1 MMRIMAGIMLL
12 GSSCSK
18 SETVDPTDPNAQLP
32 DPSGTVTLSMR
43 NANSGKTFLADS
55 YVYIDKADNFTG
67 GTFVSLGQ
75 VRGLGN
81 VSYIPKTGWVSSIAV
96 VPGEGYVAYS
106 SGKFYRIYV
115 TGYTMNISNEII
127 GAEVK
132 YQAPFGGLD
141 EAVRVP
147 ETSLTFDAGGETK
160 EILFANE
167 SVIPCTVTTEGDC
180 RASLLGVSGY
190 SFLPQ
195 GVRIEME
202 ANGETSERQ
211 GKVIIRA
218 TNGHTTEINIVQRGA
233 GPYISLGNDVSLD
246 CAAQVKTIEISTN
259 LSKSDLTVTSDT
271 DWCNA
276 SLEPD
281 GALCLNVAENTTAKS
296 RTATVVVSSK
306 DGKIKEDLKVLQ
318 DMPSISLD
326 KGSSIEISAAAET
339 INVSVTSGSSQWTVT
354 SDKDWCTVMKSG
366 ASFEIAVDENNDG
379 MERSA
384 TVTARVNEAIGT
396 SIVIKQSKH
405 TFSLSAEELDF
416 DRQMQ
421 NASITLETTA
431 SEVSAVSS
439 DPSWCSLS
447 WNDKIM
453 TVRVMANDT
462 QQNRVATITVRLLD
476 NQFKTI
482 QVAQSRYMVGDYY
495 LENGVEG
502 VVFLA
507 EGEHGKLLS
516 MDGSHQQWSI
526 ETVDIGATDPYDGMV
541 NMDQIRQI
549 PNWQTFYPA
558 FAWCEAKNTNGVT
571 GWYLPASSELSMIMR
586 NRSLLNGTLNN
597 RGGEAIFVS
606 SSIYYWSST
615 QSSSDKAYGYQTS
628 LSSAI
633 LKTKYNSVRAVRAF

>member
-106 SGKFYRIYV
+106 SGKFYRIHV

-202 ANGETSERQ
+202 ANGETAERQ

-218 TNGHTTEINIVQRGA
+218 TNGHTTEIQVTQRA
-233 GPYISLGNDVSLD
+233 LEPKIWFEPDVLSLD
-246 CAAQVKTIEISTN
+246 FPATKESVTIHSNMDVDLNAIEWTSSADWCKVSSSGQTAWVEVTLNNTGTERSATLTARSKDGSFSATLPVVQNKVDFTLSESLLDYDRQASKQTVTVLPINCVVTAKSLDAWCTCSVFSNAVEIS
-259 LSKSDLTVTSDT
+259 
-271 DWCNA
+271 
-276 SLEPD
+276 
-281 GALCLNVAENTTAKS
+281 VAENTTS
-296 RTATVVVSSK
+296 RNRST
-306 DGKIKEDLKVLQ
+306 
-318 DMPSISLD
+318 
-326 KGSSIEISAAAET
+326 
-339 INVSVTSGSSQWTVT
+339 TVT
-354 SDKDWCTVMKSG
+354 VSCEGISYTIK
-366 ASFEIAVDENNDG
+366 
-379 MERSA
+379 
-384 TVTARVNEAIGT
+384 VN
-396 SIVIKQSKH
+396 
-405 TFSLSAEELDF
+405 
-416 DRQMQ
+416 
-421 NASITLETTA
+421 
-431 SEVSAVSS
+431 
-439 DPSWCSLS
+439 
-447 WNDKIM
+447 
-453 TVRVMANDT
+453 
-462 QQNRVATITVRLLD
+462 
-476 NQFKTI
+476 
-482 QVAQSRYMVGDYY
+482 QSRYAVGDYY
-495 LENGVEG
+495 NEENVEG
-502 VVFLA
+502 VVYVLKSDF
-507 EGEHGKLLS
+507 HGGIIS
-516 MDGSHQQWSI
+516 MDEAELQWST
-526 ETVDIGATDPYDGMV
+526 EEVDTRAIDENDGMV
-541 NMDQIRQI
+541 NMNAIRSI
-549 PNWQTFYPA
+549 ANWVEKYPA
-558 FAWCEAKNTNGVT
+558 FVWCEAKNTNGVT
-571 GWYLPASSELSMIMR
+571 GWYLPAINELATMDDNRNSINNGLSS
-586 NRSLLNGTLNN
+586 
-597 RGGEAIFVS
+597 RGG
-606 SSIYYWSST
+606 T
-615 QSSSDKAYGYQTS
+615 
-628 LSSAI
+628 I
-633 LKTKYNSVRAVRAF
+633 LKTNYFYSSTEYDSSWARCYYNNTSGRMKKTVVSHVRAVRAF